1 MRFLDSIK
9 KMFSSQEQEDRV
21 SLSRK
26 VQASPN
32 DPQARQK
39 LGIFLMQQGEV
50 VEGLDQLARA
60 AVLYE
65 KDGFASKA
73 IAVLRQMQKH
83 DPGNNDF
90 QKWLIR
96 LLAHEGLSSD
106 AQAELRK
113 VASDPARFTSDD
125 QRLDFF
131 RQTAEFLKKNPL
143 PRLYMCDILRGQKKL
158 HEAVNE
164 LERAVPQTIS
174 SGMYA
179 EFSERLRALVSLAG
193 EDLGVLEPCGF
204 MWLAIGMPEEGLPI
218 LDRVAE
224 AESAGGDPGREAA
237 TREVLDAIRG
247 GWDVATAGVFSFTEA
262 ASKYAEPEPLRV
274 EAPPPPAS
282 PEPPAQAPEEEP
294 STPARTADG
303 GYEQEESIVQSALGR
318 LQAKVDEEIGDTD
331 LEARY
336 NLGIA
341 YKEMGLL
348 DEAVTEFRLAMRKP
362 ELFVGAGS
370 LLADTLAESEQLVGE
385 VEGVVRMM
393 VNDNR
398 RFRSD
403 FRQIGTWIR
412 EGKVGT
418 VRQVAMTMFRS
429 GYLPGPDGRLG
440 GEDLQQR
447 GLARAVRPEDTRD

>member
-1 MRFLDSIK
+1 MGFLDSFK
-9 KMFSSQEQEDRV
+9 KIFSSQEQEDRV

-32 DPQARQK
+32 DPQVRQK

-50 VEGLDQLARA
+50 VEGLDQLARS

-65 KDGFASKA
+65 KDGFATKA

-83 DPGNNDF
+83 DPLNNDF

-106 AQAELRK
+106 AQAELRR
-113 VASDPARFTSDD
+113 VASDPGRFLADD

-143 PRLYMCDILRGQKKL
+143 PRLYICDILRSQKKL

-164 LERAVPQTIS
+164 LEKAVPQTTS

-179 EFSERLRALVSLAG
+179 EFSERLRTIVNLAG
-193 EDLGVLEPCGF
+193 DDLAVLEPCGF
-204 MWLAIGMPEEGLPI
+204 MWLAVGMPEEGLPI

-224 AESAGGDPGREAA
+224 AASADGDPGHAAAMREI
-237 TREVLDAIRG
+237 LDAIRG

-262 ASKYAEPEPLRV
+262 AKKRAEPEPLPV
-274 EAPPPPAS
+274 EAAAPPAP
-282 PEPPAQAPEEEP
+282 PELPAEAPEEEP
-294 STPARTADG
+294 PSPTKIADG
-303 GYEQEESIVQSALGR
+303 AYEQEESIVRSALGR
-318 LQAKVDEEIGDTD
+318 LQAKVDQEIGDTD

-370 LLADTLAESEQLVGE
+370 LLADTLADRADFDGALAVLEAILAASTGGEE
-385 VEGVVRMM
+385 VERDVRYHKA
-393 VNDNR
+393 VLLQNAGR
-398 RFRSD
+398 RDEAREIFRD
-403 FRQIGTWIR
+403 IQEKTPGYRDVGIR
-412 EGKVGT
+412 LRT
-418 VRQVAMTMFRS
+418 
-429 GYLPGPDGRLG
+429 
-440 GEDLQQR
+440 
-447 GLARAVRPEDTRD
+447 

>member
-1 MRFLDSIK
+1 MGFLDSFK
-9 KMFSSQEQEDRV
+9 KMFSSQDQEDRV

-26 VQASPN
+26 VQSAPN

-90 QKWLIR
+90 QKWKIR

-113 VASDPARFTSDD
+113 VASDPARFASEEA
-125 QRLDFF
+125 RLDFF

-143 PRLYMCDILRGQKKL
+143 PRLYICDILRSQKKL

-164 LERAVPQTIS
+164 LEKAVPQVKS

-179 EFSERLRALVSLAG
+179 EFSERLRALASQAGDDLA
-193 EDLGVLEPCGF
+193 VLEPCGF
-204 MWLAIGMPEEGLPI
+204 LWLAIGMPEEGLPI

-224 AESAGGDPGREAA
+224 SGSVDSDPGREAIL
-237 TREVLDAIRG
+237 REVLDAIRG
-247 GWDVATAGVFSFTEA
+247 GWDVAAAGVFSFSEA
-262 ASKYAEPEPLRV
+262 AAKRAEPEPRV
-274 EAPPPPAS
+274 EAPAPPAP
-282 PEPPAQAPEEEP
+282 PEASVEAPEEEP
-294 STPARTADG
+294 SAPAKTADG
-303 GYEQEESIVQSALGR
+303 GYEQEESIVRSALGR

-370 LLADTLAESEQLVGE
+370 LLADTLA
-385 VEGVVRMM
+385 
-393 VNDNR
+393 D
-398 RFRSD
+398 RSD
-403 FRQIGTWIR
+403 F
-412 EGKVGT
+412 
-418 VRQVAMTMFRS
+418 
-429 GYLPGPDGRLG
+429 DGALAVLEAILAASTA
-440 GEDLQQR
+440 GEDVERDLRYHKAVLLSSAGRRDEAQEIFRAIQEKSPGYR
-447 GLARAVRPEDTRD
+447 DVEARLRS

>member
-1 MRFLDSIK
+1 MGFLDSFK
-9 KMFSSQEQEDRV
+9 KMFSSQDQEDRV

-26 VQASPN
+26 VQGAPN

-50 VEGLDQLARA
+50 VEGLDQLARS

-96 LLAHEGLSSD
+96 LLAQEGLSSD

-113 VASDPARFTSDD
+113 VASDPTRFTSDE

-143 PRLYMCDILRGQKKL
+143 PRLYICDILRGQKKL

-164 LERAVPQTIS
+164 LEKTVPQTRS

-179 EFSERLRALVSLAG
+179 EFSERLRAVVSHAGDDLA
-193 EDLGVLEPCGF
+193 VLEPCGF
-204 MWLAIGMPEEGLPI
+204 LWLAIGMPEEGLPL

-224 AESAGGDPGREAA
+224 FESENGDPEREATVRA
-237 TREVLDAIRG
+237 VLDAIRG
-247 GWDVATAGVFSFTEA
+247 GWDVAAAGVFSFTEA
-262 ASKYAEPEPLRV
+262 ARKRVEPEPPPV
-274 EAPPPPAS
+274 EIAPPSPAL
-282 PEPPAQAPEEEP
+282 PEPPPSTPEEEP
-294 STPARTADG
+294 PSPAETAEG
-303 GYEQEESIVQSALGR
+303 GYEQEESIVRSALGR

-370 LLADTLAESEQLVGE
+370 LLADTLAD
-385 VEGVVRMM
+385 RA
-393 VNDNR
+393 
-398 RFRSD
+398 D
-403 FRQIGTWIR
+403 F
-412 EGKVGT
+412 
-418 VRQVAMTMFRS
+418 
-429 GYLPGPDGRLG
+429 DGALAVLEAILAASTG
-440 GEDLQQR
+440 GEEVQR
-447 GLARAVRPEDTRD
+447 DVRYHKAVLLESAGRREEAREILRDIQAKSPGYRDVQARLRS

>member
-1 MRFLDSIK
+1 MGFLDSLK
-9 KMFSSQEQEDRV
+9 KMFSSQDQEDRV

-26 VQASPN
+26 VQAAPN

-96 LLAHEGLSSD
+96 LLAQEGLSSD
-106 AQAELRK
+106 AQSELRK
-113 VASDPARFTSDD
+113 VASDPARFTSDE

-143 PRLYMCDILRGQKKL
+143 PRLYICDILRGQKKL

-164 LERAVPQTIS
+164 LEKAVPQTAS

-179 EFSERLRALVSLAG
+179 EFSERLRSLVSQAGDDLA
-193 EDLGVLEPCGF
+193 VLEPCGF
-204 MWLAIGMPEEGLPI
+204 LWLAIGMQEEGLPI

-224 AESAGGDPGREAA
+224 AESAGSDSGRGA
-237 TREVLDAIRG
+237 TVQEVLDAIRG
-247 GWDVATAGVFSFTEA
+247 GWDVAAAGVFSFTEA
-262 ASKYAEPEPLRV
+262 AGKRAEPESQRG
-274 EAPPPPAS
+274 ETPPPPAH
-282 PEPPAQAPEEEP
+282 PEPPPSAPAEEP
-294 STPARTADG
+294 FTPTETAEG
-303 GYEQEESIVQSALGR
+303 GYEQEESIVRSALGR

-370 LLADTLAESEQLVGE
+370 LLADTLAD
-385 VEGVVRMM
+385 RA
-393 VNDNR
+393 
-398 RFRSD
+398 D
-403 FRQIGTWIR
+403 F
-412 EGKVGT
+412 
-418 VRQVAMTMFRS
+418 
-429 GYLPGPDGRLG
+429 DGALAVLEAILAASTG
-440 GEDLQQR
+440 GEEVRRDVRYHKAVLLSNAGRRDEAREIFGDIQEKTPGYRDVEARLQS
-447 GLARAVRPEDTRD
+447 

>member
-1 MRFLDSIK
+1 MGFLDSFR
-9 KMFSSQEQEDRV
+9 KMFLSQEQEDRV

-39 LGIFLMQQGEV
+39 LGIFLMHQGEV
-50 VEGLDQLARA
+50 VEGLDQLARS

-65 KDGFASKA
+65 KDGFSSKA

-96 LLAHEGLSSD
+96 LLANEGLSSD

-113 VASDPARFTSDD
+113 VASDPARFTSDE

-131 RQTAEFLKKNPL
+131 RQTAEFLKRSPL
-143 PRLYMCDILRGQKKL
+143 PHLYICDILRSQKKL
-158 HEAVNE
+158 YEAMNE
-164 LERAVPQTIS
+164 LKKVVPQTTS

-179 EFSERLRALVSLAG
+179 EFSERLRSVVSLAG
-193 EDLGVLEPCGF
+193 DDMDVLEPCGF
-204 MWLAIGMPEEGLPI
+204 LWLAVGKPEEGFLL

-224 AESAGGDPGREAA
+224 AESASGNPGREASI
-237 TREVLDAIRG
+237 REVLGAIRG

-262 ASKYAEPEPLRV
+262 AVKRAEPEPLRV
-274 EAPPPPAS
+274 EPPPPPGH
-282 PEPPAQAPEEEP
+282 PEPPTSAPAEEP
-294 STPARTADG
+294 PPSTRTADS
-303 GYEQEESIVQSALGR
+303 GYEQEESIVRSALGR
-318 LQAKVDEEIGDTD
+318 LLAKVDEEIGDTD

-370 LLADTLAESEQLVGE
+370 LLADTLA
-385 VEGVVRMM
+385 
-393 VNDNR
+393 D
-398 RFRSD
+398 RSD
-403 FRQIGTWIR
+403 FDGALAVLEAILAASTGGKEVECDVLYHKAVLLENAGRRDEAQDVFR
-412 EGKVGT
+412 EIQEQT
-418 VRQVAMTMFRS
+418 P
-429 GYLPGPDGRLG
+429 GYRDVETRL
-440 GEDLQQR
+440 R
-447 GLARAVRPEDTRD
+447 T

>member
-1 MRFLDSIK
+1 MGFLDSFR
-9 KMFSSQEQEDRV
+9 KMFSSQDQEDRV

-96 LLAHEGLSSD
+96 LLAQEGLSSD

-113 VASDPARFTSDD
+113 VASDPARFTSDE

-143 PRLYMCDILRGQKKL
+143 PRLYICDILRGQKKL
-158 HEAVNE
+158 YEAVKE
-164 LERAVPQTIS
+164 LEKAVLQTTS

-179 EFSERLRALVSLAG
+179 EFSERLRAVSSHAGNDLA
-193 EDLGVLEPCGF
+193 VLEPCGF
-204 MWLAIGMPEEGLPI
+204 LWLAIGMQEEGLPI
-218 LDRVAE
+218 LDQVAE
-224 AESAGGDPGREAA
+224 AESANGDPGREAIV
-237 TREVLDAIRG
+237 REVLDAIRG
-247 GWDVATAGVFSFTEA
+247 GWDVAAAGVFSFTEA
-262 ASKYAEPEPLRV
+262 ARKRAEPEPPLV
-274 EAPPPPAS
+274 ETPPPPAH
-282 PEPPAQAPEEEP
+282 PEPPPSAPAEEP
-294 STPARTADG
+294 SSSTETTEG
-303 GYEQEESIVQSALGR
+303 GYEQEESIVRSALGR

-370 LLADTLAESEQLVGE
+370 LLADTLADRADFDGALAVLEAILAASTDGE
-385 VEGVVRMM
+385 EARRDVLYHKAVLLENAGRRDEAREIFREIQEMTPGYRD
-393 VNDNR
+393 VN
-398 RFRSD
+398 
-403 FRQIGTWIR
+403 
-412 EGKVGT
+412 
-418 VRQVAMTMFRS
+418 A
-429 GYLPGPDGRLG
+429 RL
-440 GEDLQQR
+440 QS
-447 GLARAVRPEDTRD
+447 

>member
-1 MRFLDSIK
+1 MGFLNSFK
-9 KMFSSQEQEDRV
+9 KMFSSQEQEDRA

-39 LGIFLMQQGEV
+39 LGLFLMQQGEV
-50 VEGLDQLARA
+50 VEGLDQLART

-65 KDGFASKA
+65 KDGFSSKA

-106 AQAELRK
+106 ALAELRK
-113 VASDPARFTSDD
+113 VASNPARFTSDE

-131 RQTAEFLKKNPL
+131 RQTAEFLKKSPL
-143 PRLYMCDILRGQKKL
+143 PRLYISDILRSQKKL

-164 LERAVPQTIS
+164 LEKAVPQTRS
-174 SGMYA
+174 SGMHG
-179 EFSERLRALVSLAG
+179 EFSERLRSVVNLAG
-193 EDLGVLEPCGF
+193 DDLAVLEPCGF
-204 MWLAIGMPEEGLPI
+204 MWLAVGMPEEGFPI

-224 AESAGGDPGREAA
+224 AESANGDPGREA
-237 TREVLDAIRG
+237 TMREVLDAIRD
-247 GWDVATAGVFSFTEA
+247 GWDVAAAGVFSFTEA
-262 ASKYAEPEPLRV
+262 AIKRAEPEPLRV
-274 EAPPPPAS
+274 EPPPPPAH
-282 PEPPAQAPEEEP
+282 PEPPPSAPAEEP
-294 STPARTADG
+294 PPSTRTADG
-303 GYEQEESIVQSALGR
+303 GYEQEESIVRSALGR
-318 LQAKVDEEIGDTD
+318 LQTKVDEEIGDTD

-348 DEAVTEFRLAMRKP
+348 DEAVAEFRLAMRKP

-370 LLADTLAESEQLVGE
+370 LLADTLA
-385 VEGVVRMM
+385 
-393 VNDNR
+393 D
-398 RFRSD
+398 RSD
-403 FRQIGTWIR
+403 FDGALDVLEAILAASTAGEETERDLRYHKAVLLENAGRRDEAR
-412 EGKVGT
+412 EV
-418 VRQVAMTMFRS
+418 FREILEKTP
-429 GYLPGPDGRLG
+429 GYRDVEARLKS
-440 GEDLQQR
+440 
-447 GLARAVRPEDTRD
+447 

>member
-1 MRFLDSIK
+1 MGFIDSLK
-9 KMFSSQEQEDRV
+9 KMFSSQDQEDRV

-39 LGIFLMQQGEV
+39 RGIFLMQQGEV

-96 LLAHEGLSSD
+96 LLAQEGLSSD

-143 PRLYMCDILRGQKKL
+143 PRLYISDILRGQKKL
-158 HEAVNE
+158 NEAVNE
-164 LERAVPQTIS
+164 LEKAIPQTVS
-174 SGMYA
+174 SGMCA
-179 EFSERLRALVSLAG
+179 EFSERLRAVVSQAGNDLV
-193 EDLGVLEPCGF
+193 VLEPCGF
-204 MWLAIGMPEEGLPI
+204 LWLAVGMPEEGLPI

-224 AESAGGDPGREAA
+224 AESANGDPGREA
-237 TREVLDAIRG
+237 TVREVLDAIRG
-247 GWDVATAGVFSFTEA
+247 GWDVAAAGVFSFTEA
-262 ASKYAEPEPLRV
+262 ARKRAEPEPSRV
-274 EAPPPPAS
+274 EAPPPP
-282 PEPPAQAPEEEP
+282 EPPAPPPSAPAEEP
-294 STPARTADG
+294 SSPAETAEG
-303 GYEQEESIVQSALGR
+303 GYEQEESIVRSALGR

-370 LLADTLAESEQLVGE
+370 FLADTLAD
-385 VEGVVRMM
+385 RA
-393 VNDNR
+393 
-398 RFRSD
+398 D
-403 FRQIGTWIR
+403 F
-412 EGKVGT
+412 
-418 VRQVAMTMFRS
+418 
-429 GYLPGPDGRLG
+429 DGALAVLDAILAASTG
-440 GEDLQQR
+440 GEEVLRDVRYHKAVLLEHAGRWDEAR
-447 GLARAVRPEDTRD
+447 GIFREIQEKTPGYRDVEARRQS

>member
-1 MRFLDSIK
+1 MGFLDSLK
-9 KMFSSQEQEDRV
+9 KMFSSQDQEDRV

-96 LLAHEGLSSD
+96 LLAQEGLSSD
-106 AQAELRK
+106 AQADLRK
-113 VASDPARFTSDD
+113 VASDPTRFTSDE

-131 RQTAEFLKKNPL
+131 RQTAEFLKKSPL
-143 PRLYMCDILRGQKKL
+143 PRLYICDILRGQKKL

-164 LERAVPQTIS
+164 LEKAIPQTTS

-179 EFSERLRALVSLAG
+179 EFSERLRSVVFQAGDDLA
-193 EDLGVLEPCGF
+193 VLEPCGF
-204 MWLAIGMPEEGLPI
+204 LWLAIGMQEEGLPI

-224 AESAGGDPGREAA
+224 AESANGDPGREA
-237 TREVLDAIRG
+237 TVREVLDAIRG
-247 GWDVATAGVFSFTEA
+247 GWDVSAAGVFSFTEA
-262 ASKYAEPEPLRV
+262 ARKRAEPESQRV
-274 EAPPPPAS
+274 ETPPPPAHS
-282 PEPPAQAPEEEP
+282 EHPPSPPAGEP
-294 STPARTADG
+294 SSPTETAEG
-303 GYEQEESIVQSALGR
+303 GYEQEESIVRSALGR

-370 LLADTLAESEQLVGE
+370 LLADTLAD
-385 VEGVVRMM
+385 RT
-393 VNDNR
+393 
-398 RFRSD
+398 D
-403 FRQIGTWIR
+403 F
-412 EGKVGT
+412 
-418 VRQVAMTMFRS
+418 
-429 GYLPGPDGRLG
+429 DGAIAVLEAILAASTG
-440 GEDLQQR
+440 GEEVRRDVRYHKAVLLSNAGR
-447 GLARAVRPEDTRD
+447 RDEAREIFRDIQEKTPGYRDVEARLLS

>member
-1 MRFLDSIK
+1 MGFLDSFK

-21 SLSRK
+21 SLSRR
-26 VQASPN
+26 VQGSPN

-65 KDGFASKA
+65 KDGFTSKA

-164 LERAVPQTIS
+164 LEKAVPQTMS

-179 EFSERLRALVSLAG
+179 EFTERLRALVLLAG
-193 EDLGVLEPCGF
+193 DDLSVLEPCGF
-204 MWLAIGMPEEGLPI
+204 LWLAVRMPEEGIPI
-218 LDRVAE
+218 LDRVVE
-224 AESAGGDPGREAA
+224 AESAHGNPGREAIL
-237 TREVLDAIRG
+237 REVLDAIRG
-247 GWDVATAGVFSFTEA
+247 GWDVEAAGVFSFTEA
-262 ASKYAEPEPLRV
+262 ARKRDEPESPRV
-274 EAPPPPAS
+274 EAPPPAP
-282 PEPPAQAPEEEP
+282 PEPAARTPEEESRP
-294 STPARTADG
+294 SAGTADE
-303 GYEQEESIVQSALGR
+303 GYEQEESIVRSALGR

-370 LLADTLAESEQLVGE
+370 LLADTLA
-385 VEGVVRMM
+385 
-393 VNDNR
+393 D
-398 RFRSD
+398 RSD
-403 FRQIGTWIR
+403 FDGALAVLEAILAASTAGEEVERDVRYHKAVLLENAGRRDEAQEIFR
-412 EGKVGT
+412 EIQEKT
-418 VRQVAMTMFRS
+418 P
-429 GYLPGPDGRLG
+429 GYRDVEARL
-440 GEDLQQR
+440 R
-447 GLARAVRPEDTRD
+447 G

>member
-1 MRFLDSIK
+1 MGFLDSFR

-26 VQASPN
+26 VQAAPN

-39 LGIFLMQQGEV
+39 LGIFLMHQGEV
-50 VEGLDQLARA
+50 VEGLDQLARS

-96 LLAHEGLSSD
+96 LLAQEGLSSD
-106 AQAELRK
+106 AQSELRK
-113 VASDPARFTSDD
+113 VASDPARFTSED

-143 PRLYMCDILRGQKKL
+143 PRLYVCDILRGQKKL

-164 LERAVPQTIS
+164 LEKAVPQTTL

-179 EFSERLRALVSLAG
+179 EFSERLRSLVSQAGDELA
-193 EDLGVLEPCGF
+193 VLEPCGF
-204 MWLAIGMPEEGLPI
+204 LWLAIGMPEEGIPI

-224 AESAGGDPGREAA
+224 AESAHGDPGREA
-237 TREVLDAIRG
+237 TMREVLDGIRG
-247 GWDVATAGVFSFTEA
+247 GWDVAAAGVFSFTEA
-262 ASKYAEPEPLRV
+262 ARKRAEPEPQRV
-274 EAPPPPAS
+274 EAPPPPEH
-282 PEPPAQAPEEEP
+282 PEPPPSAPAEEP
-294 STPARTADG
+294 SSPTETAEG
-303 GYEQEESIVQSALGR
+303 GYEQEESIVRSALGR

-370 LLADTLAESEQLVGE
+370 HLADTLAD
-385 VEGVVRMM
+385 RA
-393 VNDNR
+393 
-398 RFRSD
+398 D
-403 FRQIGTWIR
+403 FDGALA
-412 EGKVGT
+412 VLDA
-418 VRQVAMTMFRS
+418 VLAAS
-429 GYLPGPDGRLG
+429 GG
-440 GEDLQQR
+440 GEEVRRDVRYHKAVLLSNAGR
-447 GLARAVRPEDTRD
+447 RDEAREIFRDIQEKSPGYRDVEARLLS

>member
-1 MRFLDSIK
+1 MGFLDSFR

-26 VQASPN
+26 VQTSPN
-32 DPQARQK
+32 DPQSRQK

-65 KDGFASKA
+65 KDGFSSKA

-106 AQAELRK
+106 AQTELRK
-113 VASDPARFTSDD
+113 VASDPARFTSDE

-131 RQTAEFLKKNPL
+131 RQTAEFLKKSPL

-164 LERAVPQTIS
+164 LERAVPQTVS

-179 EFSERLRALVSLAG
+179 EFSERLRSVVNQAGDDLA
-193 EDLGVLEPCGF
+193 VLEPCGF
-204 MWLAIGMPEEGLPI
+204 MWLAVGMPEEGLPI

-224 AESAGGDPGREAA
+224 AEFDNGEPGRVAIL
-237 TREVLDAIRG
+237 REVLDAIRG
-247 GWDVATAGVFSFTEA
+247 GWNVATAGVFSFTEA
-262 ASKYAEPEPLRV
+262 ARKRAEPEPLPA
-274 EAPPPPAS
+274 EAPPPPAP
-282 PEPPAQAPEEEP
+282 PEPPAEAPEDEP
-294 STPARTADG
+294 PSPTMTADG
-303 GYEQEESIVQSALGR
+303 GYEQEESIVRSALGR

-370 LLADTLAESEQLVGE
+370 LLADTLADRADFDGALAVLEAILAASTAGNE
-385 VEGVVRMM
+385 VERDVRYHKA
-393 VNDNR
+393 VLLEHAGRPDEAQEI
-398 RFRSD
+398 FRD
-403 FRQIGTWIR
+403 IQEQTP
-412 EGKVGT
+412 
-418 VRQVAMTMFRS
+418 
-429 GYLPGPDGRLG
+429 GYRDVETRL
-440 GEDLQQR
+440 
-447 GLARAVRPEDTRD
+447 RP

>member
-1 MRFLDSIK
+1 MGFLDSFK
-9 KMFSSQEQEDRV
+9 KMFSSQEQDDRV

-39 LGIFLMQQGEV
+39 LGIFQMQQGEV

-106 AQAELRK
+106 AQAEFRK
-113 VASDPARFTSDD
+113 VASDPARFTSED

-164 LERAVPQTIS
+164 LERAVPQTTS

-179 EFSERLRALVSLAG
+179 EFSERLRSVVNQAGDDLV
-193 EDLGVLEPCGF
+193 VLEPCGF
-204 MWLAIGMPEEGLPI
+204 MWLAVGVPEEGLPI

-224 AESAGGDPGREAA
+224 TESVKGDPAREE
-237 TREVLDAIRG
+237 TMREVLDAIRG

-262 ASKYAEPEPLRV
+262 ARKRAEPETLRV
-274 EAPPPPAS
+274 EPPPPPAP
-282 PEPPAQAPEEEP
+282 PEPQAEAPEEEP
-294 STPARTADG
+294 SSPPTKTAEG
-303 GYEQEESIVQSALGR
+303 GYEQEESIVRSALGR

-370 LLADTLAESEQLVGE
+370 LLADTLADRADFDGALAVLEAILAASTAGAD
-385 VEGVVRMM
+385 VERDVRYHKA
-393 VNDNR
+393 VLLDHAGR
-398 RFRSD
+398 PDEAQEIFRD
-403 FRQIGTWIR
+403 IQEKTP
-412 EGKVGT
+412 
-418 VRQVAMTMFRS
+418 
-429 GYLPGPDGRLG
+429 GYRDVETRL
-440 GEDLQQR
+440 
-447 GLARAVRPEDTRD
+447 RA

>member
-1 MRFLDSIK
+1 MGFLDSFR
-9 KMFSSQEQEDRV
+9 KMFSSQDQEDRI
-21 SLSRK
+21 SMSRK

-39 LGIFLMQQGEV
+39 LGIFLMHQGEV

-65 KDGFASKA
+65 KDGFSSKA

-96 LLAHEGLSSD
+96 LLAQEGLSSD

-113 VASDPARFTSDD
+113 AASDPTRFTSDD

-131 RQTAEFLKKNPL
+131 RQTAEFLKKTPL
-143 PRLYMCDILRGQKKL
+143 PRLYICDILRGQKKL
-158 HEAVNE
+158 NQAVNE
-164 LERAVPQTIS
+164 LEKAVPQTMS

-179 EFSERLRALVSLAG
+179 EFSERLRAVVSHAG
-193 EDLGVLEPCGF
+193 NDLSVLEPCGF
-204 MWLAIGMPEEGLPI
+204 MWLAVGMPEEGLPI
-218 LDRVAE
+218 LDRIAE
-224 AESAGGDPGREAA
+224 HESANVDPGREA
-237 TREVLDAIRG
+237 TVREVLDAIRG
-247 GWDVATAGVFSFTEA
+247 GWNVAAAGVFSFTEA
-262 ASKYAEPEPLRV
+262 ARKLAEPDH
-274 EAPPPPAS
+274 PPPVETPSPREHHELPPSAPA
-282 PEPPAQAPEEEP
+282 EEP
-294 STPARTADG
+294 SSPAGTAG
-303 GYEQEESIVQSALGR
+303 GAYEQEESIVRSALGR

-370 LLADTLAESEQLVGE
+370 LLADTLA
-385 VEGVVRMM
+385 
-393 VNDNR
+393 D
-398 RFRSD
+398 RSD
-403 FRQIGTWIR
+403 F
-412 EGKVGT
+412 
-418 VRQVAMTMFRS
+418 
-429 GYLPGPDGRLG
+429 DGALAVLDAILAASNG
-440 GEDLQQR
+440 GEEVLRDVRYHKAVLLENAGRRDEAREIFRDLQEKTPGYR
-447 GLARAVRPEDTRD
+447 DVTARLRS

>member
-1 MRFLDSIK
+1 MGFLDSFR
-9 KMFSSQEQEDRV
+9 KMFSSQDQDDRV
-21 SLSRK
+21 SMSSK

-39 LGIFLMQQGEV
+39 LGIFLMHQGEV

-96 LLAHEGLSSD
+96 LLAQEGLSSD
-106 AQAELRK
+106 AQSELRK
-113 VASDPARFTSDD
+113 AASDPARFTSDD

-143 PRLYMCDILRGQKKL
+143 PRLYVCDILRGQKKL

-164 LERAVPQTIS
+164 LEKAVPQTAS

-179 EFSERLRALVSLAG
+179 EFHERLRSVVSQAGDDLA
-193 EDLGVLEPCGF
+193 VLEPCGF
-204 MWLAIGMPEEGLPI
+204 MWLAVGKPEEGLPI

-224 AESAGGDPGREAA
+224 AESANGDTVREA
-237 TREVLDAIRG
+237 TMREVLDAIRG
-247 GWDVATAGVFSFTEA
+247 GWDVAAAGVFTFTEA
-262 ASKYAEPEPLRV
+262 ARKRAEPEPSPV
-274 EAPPPPAS
+274 EAQPPPAH
-282 PEPPAQAPEEEP
+282 PEPPPSAPAGEP
-294 STPARTADG
+294 SSPAETAEG
-303 GYEQEESIVQSALGR
+303 GYEQEENIVRSALGR
-318 LQAKVDEEIGDTD
+318 LQAKVDEEIGETD

-370 LLADTLAESEQLVGE
+370 LLADTLAD
-385 VEGVVRMM
+385 RA
-393 VNDNR
+393 
-398 RFRSD
+398 D
-403 FRQIGTWIR
+403 F
-412 EGKVGT
+412 
-418 VRQVAMTMFRS
+418 
-429 GYLPGPDGRLG
+429 DGALAVLEAVLAASSG
-440 GEDLQQR
+440 GEEVLRDVRYHKAVLLEHAGRRDEAREIFRDIQEKTPGYRDVAARLLQ
-447 GLARAVRPEDTRD
+447 